1 MSNLSSPMLTTG
13 PLHARIALF
22 ADPHE
27 IAPDVLMHASFVNT
41 YALRTSSR
49 LLLVDPG
56 FEPAAPAVHKA
67 TRADP
72 TDCPAQQ
79 LKHDVYERR
88 LAQEPAL
95 MAQGDLPRRD
105 ERR

>member
-1 MSNLSSPMLTTG
+1 MLTTD

-22 ADPHE
+22 AD
-27 IAPDVLMHASFVNT
+27 AGDT
-41 YALRTSSR
+41 AL
-49 LLLVDPG
+49 
-56 FEPAAPAVHKA
+56 AAHVAEWA

-79 LKHDVYERR
+79 LKHDVYQRR

-95 MAQGDLPRRD
+95 MAQGIYRAAMNDAKKVLGH
-105 ERR
+105 